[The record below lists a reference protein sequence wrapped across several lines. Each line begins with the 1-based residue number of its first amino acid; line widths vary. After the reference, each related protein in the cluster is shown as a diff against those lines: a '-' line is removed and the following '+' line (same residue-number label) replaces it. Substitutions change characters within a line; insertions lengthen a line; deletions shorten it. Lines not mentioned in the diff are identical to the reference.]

1 MIQNSKLNQLNLT
14 VFSLMNN
21 YKWLI
26 RNYSVDEIQN
36 ISCSLGVK
44 DYVAKLLNIKQIKT
58 KDTAKI
64 FFNPSISNLI
74 DPFLMKS
81 MHEAVERLSFAIN
94 HNEKIMIY
102 GDYDVDGITSVAM
115 MYMFLN
121 KFTDNIEFYIPDRNN
136 EGYGISIESINY
148 AKANNVNLIIA
159 LDCGIKSCEEV
170 SYARAKNID
179 YIICDHHEQG
189 KEIPDAIAVLDP
201 KRKDCNYPFKHLS
214 GCGVGFKLVH
224 AYCISNNLSFDLVKD
239 YFDLLAISV
248 IADMVPLIDENRIF
262 VFHGLREINNSR
274 SKPISHIIKTLNIEN
289 KVLSEDVS
297 YRIAPLLNSSGRLS
311 SAEIGVKALLSDQ
324 KVNSYT
330 IIKSLIDLNNQRKEI
345 QKKALNE
352 ADLALNSSKNSII
365 VFSEKWHKG
374 IVGIVASNLV
384 DKYNKPSIVLT
395 QEKNNLV
402 GSVRTA
408 KGINVLEI
416 LEKCSAFLTKY
427 GGHKS
432 AAGLS
437 LNRENLNKFKDLFEE
452 EVGKVSNELTKDKQI
467 TIDLVLS
474 IDEINDV
481 LYRTIMRFAPFG
493 LGNEAPVFCTN
504 EINNFKLSLV
514 GNNNSH
520 LKGIVIGKSKSFEF
534 IGFNLGHK
542 YDDLCKSNAIDIC
555 YTIYEDSW
563 RGEKKLKLKLIDIK

>member
-21 YKWLI
+21 FKWLI

-36 ISCSLGVK
+36 ISCNLGVK

-81 MHEAVERLSFAIN
+81 MHEAVERLSIAIN

-115 MYMFLN
+115 TYMFLN

-148 AKANNVNLIIA
+148 AKTNNVNLIIA

-170 SYARAKNID
+170 SYARANNID

-214 GCGVGFKLVH
+214 GCGVGFKLIH
-224 AYCISNNLSFDLVKD
+224 AYCISNNLSFDLVKE

-248 IADMVPLIDENRIF
+248 IADMVPLIDENRTF
-262 VFHGLREINNSR
+262 AFHGLLEINNSR
-274 SKPISHIIKTLNIEN
+274 NKPISYIIKSLNIEN

-311 SAEIGVKALLSDQ
+311 SAEIGVKALLSDR
-324 KVNSYT
+324 KVNSYA

-345 QKKALNE
+345 QKNTLNE
-352 ADLALNSSKNSII
+352 ADFALNSSKNSII

-374 IVGIVASNLV
+374 IVGIIASNLV
-384 DKYNKPSIVLT
+384 EKYNKPSIVLT

-416 LEKCSAFLTKY
+416 LDKCSVFLTKY

-437 LNRENLNKFKDLFEE
+437 LIRENLNKFKDLFEQ

-514 GNNNSH
+514 GKNNSH
-520 LKGIVIGKSKSFEF
+520 LKGIVMGKSKSFEF

>member
-36 ISCSLGVK
+36 ISHSLGVK

-81 MHEAVERLSFAIN
+81 MHEAVERLSIAIN

-115 MYMFLN
+115 TYMFLN

-148 AKANNVNLIIA
+148 AKTNNVNLIIA

-170 SYARAKNID
+170 SYARANNID

-214 GCGVGFKLVH
+214 GCGVGFKLIH
-224 AYCISNNLSFDLVKD
+224 AYCISNNLSFDLVKE
-239 YFDLLAISV
+239 YFDLLAISG

-262 VFHGLREINNSR
+262 AFHGLREINNSK

-311 SAEIGVKALLSDQ
+311 SAEIGVKALISDR
-324 KVNSYT
+324 KVNSYS
-330 IIKSLIDLNNQRKEI
+330 IIKSLIDLNNQR
-345 QKKALNE
+345 
-352 ADLALNSSKNSII
+352 
-365 VFSEKWHKG
+365 
-374 IVGIVASNLV
+374 
-384 DKYNKPSIVLT
+384 
-395 QEKNNLV
+395 
-402 GSVRTA
+402 
-408 KGINVLEI
+408 
-416 LEKCSAFLTKY
+416 
-427 GGHKS
+427 
-432 AAGLS
+432 
-437 LNRENLNKFKDLFEE
+437 
-452 EVGKVSNELTKDKQI
+452 
-467 TIDLVLS
+467 
-474 IDEINDV
+474 
-481 LYRTIMRFAPFG
+481 
-493 LGNEAPVFCTN
+493 
-504 EINNFKLSLV
+504 
-514 GNNNSH
+514 
-520 LKGIVIGKSKSFEF
+520 
-534 IGFNLGHK
+534 
-542 YDDLCKSNAIDIC
+542 
-555 YTIYEDSW
+555 
-563 RGEKKLKLKLIDIK
+563 

>member
-1 MIQNSKLNQLNLT
+1 
-14 VFSLMNN
+14 MNN
-21 YKWLI
+21 FKWCV
-26 RNYSVDEIQN
+26 RDYSSDEIQN
-36 ISCSLGVK
+36 ISKNLGVK
-44 DYVAKLLNIKQIKT
+44 DYVAKLLKIKQIKT
-58 KDTAKI
+58 KESAKI

-81 MHEAVERLSFAIN
+81 MHEAVERLSIAIN

-115 MYMFLN
+115 TYMFLN
-121 KFTDNIEFYIPDRNN
+121 KFTDNIKFYIPDRNK

-148 AKANNVNLIIA
+148 AKSNNVNLIIA
-159 LDCGIKSCEEV
+159 LDCGIKSCEEI
-170 SYARAKNID
+170 SYAKSNNID
-179 YIICDHHEQG
+179 FIICDHHEQG
-189 KEIPDAIAVLDP
+189 KEIPNAVAVLDP

-214 GCGVGFKLVH
+214 GCGVGFKLIH
-224 AYCISNNLSFDLVKD
+224 AFCIFKKLSFDLING

-248 IADMVPLIDENRIF
+248 IADMVPLIGENRTF
-262 VFHGLREINNSR
+262 AFHGLLEINNNR
-274 SKPISHIIKTLNIEN
+274 NKPISHIIKLLNIEN

-297 YRIAPLLNSSGRLS
+297 YRIAPLINSSGRLS
-311 SAEIGVKALLSDQ
+311 NAEIGVKALLSDQ
-324 KVNSYT
+324 KINSYE

-345 QKKALNE
+345 QKEMLNE
-352 ADLALNSSKNSII
+352 ADIALNNSKKTII
-365 VFSEKWHKG
+365 VCSENWHKG
-374 IVGIVASNLV
+374 IVGIIASNLV
-384 DKYNKPSIVLT
+384 DKYNKPSIVLA

-402 GSVRTA
+402 GSARTA
-408 KGINVLEI
+408 RGINVLEI

-437 LNRENLNKFKDLFEE
+437 LNIENLERFQDLFEE
-452 EVGKVSNELTKDKQI
+452 EVGKVSNELNKDKQI

-474 IDEINDV
+474 VDEINDI

-493 LGNEAPVFCTN
+493 LGNKAPVFCTN
-504 EINNFKLSLV
+504 KINNFKLSLV
-514 GNNNSH
+514 GNNDSH
-520 LKGIVIGKSKSFEF
+520 LKGIVKGTSKSFEF

-542 YDDLCKSNAIDIC
+542 YEHLCNSKSINIC

-563 RGEKKLKLKLIDIK
+563 RGEKKLKLRLIDIK

>member
-1 MIQNSKLNQLNLT
+1 
-14 VFSLMNN
+14 MNN
-21 YKWLI
+21 FKWLI
-26 RNYSVDEIQN
+26 RTYSVDEIQN
-36 ISCSLGVK
+36 ISCDLGVK

-81 MHEAVERLSFAIN
+81 MHEAVERLSIAIN

-115 MYMFLN
+115 TYMFLN

-148 AKANNVNLIIA
+148 AKTNNVNLIIA

-170 SYARAKNID
+170 RYARANNID

-214 GCGVGFKLVH
+214 GCGVGFKLIH
-224 AYCISNNLSFDLVKD
+224 AYCISNNLSFDLVKE

-248 IADMVPLIDENRIF
+248 IADMVPLIDENRTF
-262 VFHGLREINNSR
+262 AFHGLLEINNSR
-274 SKPISHIIKTLNIEN
+274 NKPISYIIKSLNIEN
-289 KVLSEDVS
+289 KVLSEDIS

-311 SAEIGVKALLSDQ
+311 SAEIGVKALLSDR
-324 KVNSYT
+324 KVNSYA

-345 QKKALNE
+345 QKNTLNE
-352 ADLALNSSKNSII
+352 ADFALNSSKNSII

-374 IVGIVASNLV
+374 IVGIIASNLV
-384 DKYNKPSIVLT
+384 EKYNKPSIVLT

-416 LEKCSAFLTKY
+416 LDKCSVFLTKY

-437 LNRENLNKFKDLFEE
+437 LIRENLNKFKDLFEQ
-452 EVGKVSNELTKDKQI
+452 EVGKLSNELTKDKQI

-493 LGNEAPVFCTN
+493 LGNEAPVFSTN

-514 GNNNSH
+514 GKNNSH
-520 LKGIVIGKSKSFEF
+520 LKGIVMGKSKSFEF

>member
-1 MIQNSKLNQLNLT
+1 MDNFNWI
-14 VFSLMNN
+14 
-21 YKWLI
+21 I
-26 RNYSVDEIQN
+26 RNYSIDEIQN
-36 ISCSLGVK
+36 ISCNLGVK
-44 DYVAKLLNIKQIKT
+44 DYVAKLLNIRQIKN
-58 KDTAKI
+58 KDAAKI

-81 MHEAVERLSFAIN
+81 MYEAVERLSIAIN
-94 HNEKIMIY
+94 QNEKIMIY

-115 MYMFLN
+115 TYMFIN

-170 SYARAKNID
+170 SYAKAKKID

-189 KEIPDAIAVLDP
+189 KEIPDAVAVLNP

-224 AYCISNNLSFDLVKD
+224 AYCISNNLSFDLVKE

-248 IADMVPLIDENRIF
+248 IADMVPLIDENRTF
-262 VFHGLREINNSR
+262 AFHGLLEINNSR
-274 SKPISHIIKTLNIEN
+274 NKPISYIIKSLNIEN
-289 KVLSEDVS
+289 KVLAEDVS

-311 SAEIGVKALLSDQ
+311 SAEIGVKALLYDR
-324 KVNSYT
+324 KVNSYA

-345 QKKALNE
+345 QKNTLNE
-352 ADLALNSSKNSII
+352 ADFALNSSKNSII

-374 IVGIVASNLV
+374 IVGIIASNLV
-384 DKYNKPSIVLT
+384 EKYNKPSIVLT

-416 LEKCSAFLTKY
+416 LDKCSVFLTKY

-437 LNRENLNKFKDLFEE
+437 LIRENLNKFKDLFEQ
-452 EVGKVSNELTKDKQI
+452 EVGKLLNELTKDKQI

-474 IDEINDV
+474 IDEINDA

-563 RGEKKLKLKLIDIK
+563 RGEKKLKLRLIDIKR